1 MVFVSIAPGFREGQN
16 SGGAI
21 NQIQCSHTASASA
34 PFNRFIIFFGFLSF
48 HRRPLVWIL
57 LLVSRYVF
65 SYHHNFIDVLDS
77 FLYIYFKYNFKS
89 SFKSFYFNRW
99 IFFYLFLINC
109 IIIINFKSF
118 LTKIYL
124 FKKIQ
129 LNMLKLLSLDISL
142 KNIYIHSYA
151 LNYVKQHI

>member
-1 MVFVSIAPGFREGQN
+1 MLWLIQNGFCVHSPWFREGQN
-16 SGGAI
+16 SGAAI
-21 NQIQCSHTASASA
+21 NQIQCSHIASA

-48 HRRPLVWIL
+48 HRRPLVCLL

-77 FLYIYFKYNFKS
+77 FLYIYSKYNFKS
-89 SFKSFYFNRW
+89 SFKSYYFNHD
-99 IFFYLFLINC
+99 FFYLFLINC

-129 LNMLKLLSLDISL
+129 LNMLKL
-142 KNIYIHSYA
+142 
-151 LNYVKQHI
+151 